1 MNPPHFYR
9 GAGDAGAVGQGH
21 LSACA
26 HFGWVLGWAIPL
38 EWFRP
43 LVEAAFPAVRHTL
56 VPPTP
61 HAWEDLE
68 SGGRPFDRVWG
79 YSLGSQLLLAEP
91 RRAAALG
98 PVSLLAPIWT
108 FPAEAGQGG
117 RVPRTNLRA
126 LRRAFR
132 LNPAEAL
139 TQFYAAA
146 QLDIAPAPAAVA
158 AGEWGLEQLAHVAL
172 SPQLPD
178 GWQAWCGDDDAL
190 LDAARLQCLVPQL
203 NRVPGATHHPRALLA
218 AAAALR

>member
-1 MNPPHFYR
+1 MANVAMNPP
-9 GAGDAGAVGQGH
+9 
-21 LSACA
+21 

-43 LVEAAFPAVRHTL
+43 LVEAAFPAARHTL

-61 HAWEDLE
+61 RTWEHLE
-68 SGGRPFDRVWG
+68 SAGQPFDRLWG

-98 PVSLLAPIWT
+98 PVTLLAPIWT

-117 RVPRTNLRA
+117 RVPQANLRA
-126 LRRAFR
+126 LSRAFR
-132 LNPAEAL
+132 LNPAQAL
-139 TQFYAAA
+139 RGFYATA
-146 QLDIAPAPAAVA
+146 QLDISPAPAAIE
-158 AGEWGLEQLAHVAL
+158 AGEWGLEQLARAAL
-172 SPQLPD
+172 LPELPD

-218 AAAALR
+218 AASALR